1 MPDPKATWRNPWLWV
16 CSLYF
21 AEGVPYAVVTGV
33 AVLMYKDLGISN
45 KDITLYTSLL
55 YLPWVIKPLWSPV
68 VDILKTRRAWILIT
82 QLIVGGG
89 LAGVALTLPAARC
102 FQYSLAFF
110 WLLAFNSATH
120 DIAADGFY
128 MLALGEAEQSFFVGI
143 RNTFFGVG
151 RICGQGL
158 VGILAGEI
166 QEKTGKVMPAWSIA
180 FAVMA
185 GLFFCFACYHYF
197 ILPRPSPDK
206 SGTLDSLPQTFER
219 FLSTFRVFFQKPQII
234 TLLLFLL
241 LYRFG
246 EAQLVKMAVPF
257 LRDTRPAGGLG
268 LDTKQVSLVYNTIG
282 VIALMAGGITGGVLV
297 SRRGLRACLWPMVV
311 VMHFPDAVFV
321 LLSRFQP
328 ENLYVI
334 SGGVALEQFGYGFGF
349 TAYMLY
355 MIYIA
360 RGEHQTAHYA
370 ICTGFMALGAML
382 PGMFSG
388 WLQVQIGYQHFFVWV
403 LFATIPGF
411 IMTALIPL
419 DAAFGR
425 KTTR

>member
-89 LAGVALTLPAARC
+89 LACVALTLPAARC

-219 FLSTFRVFFQKPQII
+219 FLSTF
-234 TLLLFLL
+234 L
-241 LYRFG
+241 
-246 EAQLVKMAVPF
+246 
-257 LRDTRPAGGLG
+257 
-268 LDTKQVSLVYNTIG
+268 
-282 VIALMAGGITGGVLV
+282 
-297 SRRGLRACLWPMVV
+297 
-311 VMHFPDAVFV
+311 
-321 LLSRFQP
+321 
-328 ENLYVI
+328 
-334 SGGVALEQFGYGFGF
+334 
-349 TAYMLY
+349 
-355 MIYIA
+355 
-360 RGEHQTAHYA
+360 
-370 ICTGFMALGAML
+370 
-382 PGMFSG
+382 
-388 WLQVQIGYQHFFVWV
+388 
-403 LFATIPGF
+403 
-411 IMTALIPL
+411 
-419 DAAFGR
+419 
-425 KTTR
+425 